1 MLKKIRVSE
10 LALGMYIHEFCRPWV
25 NDPFWIN
32 HIEVELQDVEVLRLI
47 QQSTTTEV
55 WIDTCRGKR
64 PEECGGECPEL
75 MDEPQPCAQAD
86 TTPAT
91 LEDELNRAQ
100 EICDKAKTAVMGMFT
115 DARMGRAMDMVDV
128 DILVVEISN
137 SIMRHP
143 HALISLSR
151 LKNSDEYT
159 YMHSV
164 AVCALMVALAKRMG
178 MSEDMVREAGAAGL
192 LHDVGK
198 MMIPLEI
205 LNKPGRLTADEFMA
219 MKTHPAEGLK
229 ILQENSYV
237 SPSAMDVCLHHH
249 EKYDGSG
256 YPHGLAGEDISLLSR
271 MGAICDV
278 YDAVTSERPY
288 KKGWG
293 AAQSIREMATWKG
306 HFDEKVFQSFV
317 KTVGIYPV
325 GALVRLE
332 SGRLAVVIEQNEN
345 SLLLPRVK
353 VFMSALTRKP
363 LDHKVIN
370 LANQYER
377 DPIVRIESAEDW
389 GITDLE
395 DIWRKKK
402 H

>member
-25 NDPFWIN
+25 NDPFWIK

-64 PEECGGECPEL
+64 PEDCDGVCLERL
-75 MDEPQPCAQAD
+75 DEPQSCAD
-86 TTPAT
+86 IEPAT
-91 LEDELNRAQ
+91 LQDELHRAQ
-100 EICDKAKTAVMGMFT
+100 EICDKAKTAVMCMFT
-115 DARMGRAMDMVDV
+115 DARMGRAMDMGDVDV
-128 DILVVEISN
+128 LVVEISK

-178 MSEDMVREAGAAGL
+178 MSEEMVREAGAAGL

-198 MMIPLEI
+198 MMIPLDI
-205 LNKPGRLTADEFMA
+205 LNKPGRLTTDEFIA
-219 MKTHPAEGLK
+219 MKTHPEAGLK

-249 EKYDGSG
+249 EKYDGTG
-256 YPHGLAGEDISLLSR
+256 YPHGLVGEEIHLLSR

-306 HFDEKVFQSFV
+306 HFDEKVFQNFV
-317 KTVGIYPV
+317 RTVGIYPI

-332 SGRLAVVIEQNEN
+332 SGRLAVVIEQNET
-345 SLLLPRVK
+345 SLLLPKVK

-363 LDHKVIN
+363 LEHRVVN
-370 LANQYER
+370 LASQHER
-377 DPIVRIESAEDW
+377 DPIVRIESADDW
-389 GITDLE
+389 GISDL
-395 DIWRKKK
+395 DQIWCKKK
-402 H
+402 D

>member
-25 NDPFWIN
+25 NDPFWIK
-32 HIEVELQDVEVLRLI
+32 HIEVELQDIEVLRLI

-64 PEECGGECPEL
+64 PEDCHGVCLER
-75 MDEPQPCAQAD
+75 MDEPQSCVD
-86 TTPAT
+86 TQPAT
-91 LEDELNRAQ
+91 LQDELNRAQ
-100 EICDKAKTAVMGMFT
+100 EICDKAKTAVTCMFT
-115 DARMGRAMDMVDV
+115 DARMGRAMDMGDVDV
-128 DILVVEISN
+128 LVVEISK

-178 MSEDMVREAGAAGL
+178 MSEEMVREAGAAGL

-198 MMIPLEI
+198 MMIPLDI
-205 LNKPGRLTADEFMA
+205 LNKPGRLTTDEFIA
-219 MKTHPAEGLK
+219 MKTHPEEGLK

-249 EKYDGSG
+249 EKYDGTG
-256 YPHGLAGEDISLLSR
+256 YPHGLAGEEIHLLSR

-306 HFDEKVFQSFV
+306 HFDEKVFQCFV
-317 KTVGIYPV
+317 KTVGIYPI

-332 SGRLAVVIEQNEN
+332 SGRLAVVIEQNET

-363 LDHKVIN
+363 LEHRVIN
-370 LANQYER
+370 LASENEH
-377 DPIVRIESAEDW
+377 DPIVRIESADDW
-389 GITDLE
+389 GISNLDRIWCKKTD
-395 DIWRKKK
+395 
-402 H
+402 